1 MEPDKSTPAQAT
13 TTPQVGFADGTGEVK
28 TDNAAN
34 APAQLDAAQLAALQ
48 EEYSHII
55 SLIHLGFLDAKDY
68 PMIPD
73 ELIHP
78 VEEKRKMTL
87 GEKIT
92 YNCIFIYKIE
102 YILFINYNFRLVSVS
117 FYSNFHM

>member
-1 MEPDKSTPAQAT
+1 MEPDKTTPAQAAA
-13 TTPQVGFADGTGEVK
+13 TPQVGFADGTGEVK

-34 APAQLDAAQLAALQ
+34 APAPLDAAQLAALQ

-92 YNCIFIYKIE
+92 YNGELTKNGI
-102 YILFINYNFRLVSVS
+102 
-117 FYSNFHM
+117 